1 MSNDPMSLED
11 LPKYLKSLKENGDT
25 GDSNLVGMGIIENNK
40 PWFKITALLICF
52 ILSAAVLT
60 YNLISTQNF
69 TVVADI
75 NENSDQTIQNI
86 VSDSG
91 GKIVSVKQN
100 EDAIYEIKLDTRKSK
115 RSFLDKFRKN
125 KNVKKAILKD

>member
-25 GDSNLVGMGIIENNK
+25 GDSNLVGMGTIENNK

>member
-1 MSNDPMSLED
+1 MSLED

-25 GDSNLVGMGIIENNK
+25 GDSNLVGMGTIENNK

>member
-1 MSNDPMSLED
+1 
-11 LPKYLKSLKENGDT
+11 
-25 GDSNLVGMGIIENNK
+25 
-40 PWFKITALLICF
+40 LICF